1 MTDLSPTQRRI
12 LEAAS
17 KQPKP
22 DIREHMLDIKSPA
35 IRDKVLQSMLKH
47 GLVIEDPDAD
57 GVAYIV
63 SEAGFAAI
71 GEKVPT
77 MPAASRG
84 KEKPK
89 LEKPARTNSKK
100 DIIIALLRG
109 GATLAQI
116 MDATG
121 WQKHSVHGALANL
134 KTKDDIAI
142 ASMKA
147 DDGVR
152 IYKIA

>member
-1 MTDLSPTQRRI
+1 MTDLSPTQRRV

-17 KQPKP
+17 RQPKP

-47 GLVIEDPDAD
+47 GLVVEDPDAD
-57 GVAYIV
+57 GVAYVV
-63 SEAGFAAI
+63 SDAGRTAI
-71 GEKVPT
+71 S
-77 MPAASRG
+77 MPAPAMPTAKPH
-84 KEKPK
+84 KEKPMP
-89 LEKPARTNSKK
+89 EQPARNSKK
-100 DIIIALLRG
+100 DIIIALLHG

-134 KTKDDIAI
+134 KTKNGIAI
-142 ASMKA
+142 ASAKA
-147 DDGVR
+147 DNGVR
-152 IYKIA
+152 VYKIA

>member
-12 LEAAS
+12 LEATCR
-17 KQPKP
+17 QPRP
-22 DIREHMLDIKSPA
+22 DIRGHMLDIKSPA
-35 IRDKVLQSMLKH
+35 IREKVLQSMLKH
-47 GLVIEDPDAD
+47 GLVIENPDAS

-63 SEAGFAAI
+63 SDAGRSAV
-71 GEKVPT
+71 GMLVPV
-77 MPAASRG
+77 MLSAKAR
-84 KEKPK
+84 KEKPA
-89 LEKPARTNSKK
+89 LERPTRKSKK
-100 DIIIALLRG
+100 AIIIALLRG

-134 KTKDDIAI
+134 KTRDGIAI
-142 ASMKA
+142 ISTKV
-147 DDGVR
+147 DSGER

>member
-47 GLVIEDPDAD
+47 GLVVEDQDA
-57 GVAYIV
+57 GGAAYIV
-63 SEAGFAAI
+63 SAAGRAAI
-71 GEKVPT
+71 GTPAPAT
-77 MPAASRG
+77 PAAKAR
-84 KEKPK
+84 KEKPTP
-89 LEKPARTNSKK
+89 ERPARSKK
-100 DIIIALLRG
+100 DIIITLLRG

-134 KTKDDIAI
+134 KTKDAIAI
-142 ASMKA
+142 ASIKTN
-147 DDGVR
+147 DGERV
-152 IYKIA
+152 YKIA

>member
-1 MTDLSPTQRRI
+1 MTDLSPTQRRV

-17 KQPKP
+17 RQPKP

-35 IRDKVLQSMLKH
+35 IRDKVLRSMLKH
-47 GLVIEDPDAD
+47 GLVIEDSDAD

-63 SEAGFAAI
+63 SSAGFAAI
-71 GEKVPT
+71 NA
-77 MPAASRG
+77 PAAAPTIKTR

-89 LEKPARTNSKK
+89 PEQPVRNAKK
-100 DIIIALLRG
+100 DIIMGLLRS

-116 MDATG
+116 MGATG

-134 KTKDDIAI
+134 KTKGGIVI
-142 ASMKA
+142 ASTKA
-147 DDGVR
+147 DSGER